1 METQAD
7 DIVRG
12 SSSFRTPPIPVV
24 PYSHPRDPDAIG
36 SPASAPAR
44 SPRKAI
50 EEGGDVPIPNPDG
63 GGAVVA
69 LPRFFGVIPTW
80 PPRIQGSGPHD
91 GSAWILVASSLLH
104 ACAPWHVAHGGRQR
118 RRRRVCCR
126 GWWGVRYGTV
136 VALSRSFP
144 RRQAHIRPHQVSP
157 IYTVLSLMEFT
168 YPRFW
173 FFCLQNS

>member
-7 DIVRG
+7 DTVRG
-12 SSSFRTPPIPVV
+12 SSSFHTPPIPVV

-63 GGAVVA
+63 GGTVVA

-80 PPRIQGSGPHD
+80 PPRIQGSAPTMARHGSLWPHHYSMRARLGMSPTVAGND
-91 GSAWILVASSLLH
+91 GDDGCAAVVDEELGTARWSLSAEAS
-104 ACAPWHVAHGGRQR
+104 P
-118 RRRRVCCR
+118 
-126 GWWGVRYGTV
+126 GVRLIF
-136 VALSRSFP
+136 APIRSVP
-144 RRQAHIRPHQVSP
+144 STRSCP
-157 IYTVLSLMEFT
+157 
-168 YPRFW
+168 
-173 FFCLQNS
+173 

>member
-1 METQAD
+1 VIYIYIYYIAPWVLNNIRYPNPRHSQSPPRAPLLLRFFLLFRLLISTLEYQMETQAD

-126 GWWGVRYGTV
+126 G
-136 VALSRSFP
+136 
-144 RRQAHIRPHQVSP
+144 
-157 IYTVLSLMEFT
+157 
-168 YPRFW
+168 
-173 FFCLQNS
+173 